1 MSLKNLSAK
10 IRIPKILENKLNN
23 KKISI
28 IYNRFAKS
36 LNVKDPFIVAV
47 SGGADSLA
55 LAFLSK
61 IYSIKQQVAS
71 KFFVVDHKLR
81 KGSTKE
87 AKIVKQ
93 VLKKFL
99 INVEILTWKGKKPK
113 SNIQSLA
120 RKKRY
125 DLLYNV
131 CKKNKI
137 DNIFLGHH
145 RDDLFENFFIRILR
159 GSGLNGLI
167 SLNKKNKI
175 NNINLYR
182 PLINE
187 KKENL
192 EFLSKY
198 VFNYYAKDP
207 SNKNEKF
214 LRIKVRNLIKDL
226 QDNGLDKKKF
236 KKTINNLRYAN
247 DAISFYVT
255 KNLQKNVSFLSK
267 RNKLILNKDF
277 FLQPKEVTFRSL
289 SESIKLIGKKH
300 YPVRGKKL
308 DKVIDEIKNNTVLK
322 LTLGGCIIQKLSQTV
337 IISKEH

>member
-10 IRIPKILENKLNN
+10 IRIPKILNNKLNN

-28 IYNRFAKS
+28 IYNRFARS
-36 LNVKDPFIVAV
+36 LNIKEPFIVAV

-61 IYSIKQQVAS
+61 IYSINNQVVS
-71 KFFVVDHKLR
+71 KFYIIDHKLR

-99 INVEILTWKGKKPK
+99 INAEILTWKGSKPK
-113 SNIQSLA
+113 NNIQSLA

-125 DLLYNV
+125 NLLYSV

-137 DNIFLGHH
+137 DNILLGHH

-167 SLNKKNKI
+167 SLDKKNRI
-175 NNINLYR
+175 NNINLHR
-182 PLINE
+182 PLLDE
-187 KKENL
+187 KKINL

-198 VFNYYAKDP
+198 VFNFYVKDP

-214 LRIKVRNLIKDL
+214 LRIKIRNIIKDL
-226 QDNGLDKKKF
+226 QDNGLDKKK
-236 KKTINNLRYAN
+236 I
-247 DAISFYVT
+247 
-255 KNLQKNVSFLSK
+255 
-267 RNKLILNKDF
+267 
-277 FLQPKEVTFRSL
+277 
-289 SESIKLIGKKH
+289 
-300 YPVRGKKL
+300 
-308 DKVIDEIKNNTVLK
+308 
-322 LTLGGCIIQKLSQTV
+322 
-337 IISKEH
+337 